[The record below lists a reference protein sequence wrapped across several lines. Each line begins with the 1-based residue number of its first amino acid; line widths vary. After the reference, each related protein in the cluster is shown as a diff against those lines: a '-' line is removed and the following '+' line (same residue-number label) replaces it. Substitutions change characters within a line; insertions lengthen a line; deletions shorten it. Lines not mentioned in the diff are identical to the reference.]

1 MAVFVYLLCTL
12 TSIGVAS
19 LLIRGY
25 RRSRAALLLW
35 SSACFV
41 GLAVANI
48 LLFLDL
54 VVVLQVDLSVWRN
67 GVTLLGLL
75 LLLYGLIWNSE

>member
-12 TSIGVAS
+12 TSMGVAS
-19 LLIRGY
+19 LLVRGY
-25 RRSRAALLLW
+25 LRSRAALLLW
-35 SSACFV
+35 SSLCFAC
-41 GLAVANI
+41 LALANI

-67 GVTLLGLL
+67 GLTLLGLL
-75 LLLYGLIWNSE
+75 LLLYGLIWDSE